1 MINYMQLAKANAV
14 IIGQLDIVNGIK
26 AVYLN
31 G

>member
-1 MINYMQLAKANAV
+1 MINYIQLAKANTV
-14 IIGQLDIVNGIK
+14 IIGQLDIVNGIN

>member
-1 MINYMQLAKANAV
+1 MINYIQLAKTNAV
-14 IIGQLDIVNGIK
+14 IKGQLNIVNGIN